1 MATNETTS
9 PPKNRH
15 HIVCLEETH
24 CPIPFSSFTFP
35 HTYTGYT
42 STTKSEPEII
52 HRLRDATIAIT
63 TIIPITPA
71 VLHQCPKLQAVL
83 VMATGVEWVDVSA
96 YKEKGVRVINCPG
109 ANVQSVSEH
118 AIALY
123 FASRRKVVELHN
135 AMASSDEYVERR
147 SLAHRFTGGA
157 PHTTLQE
164 IVAVIGYG
172 AVGRRIE
179 SVVRALGM
187 QVLVAERKG
196 VMGTDVRE
204 GRVSFEVAIQHATV
218 VMVCA
223 SKTTETVGLIGE
235 EELHFMRKD
244 ALIIN
249 VARGGIVHEPSLVKA
264 LREGWIAGA
273 ATDVYESEPPVKG
286 DSVLL
291 EEGIPNLILSPHIA
305 WFSESTIR
313 NLQDLLVEGVEGFVE
328 GGLGLVNV
336 VC

>member
-1 MATNETTS
+1 MASNETTS
-9 PPKNRH
+9 PPPNQH

-24 CPIPFSSFTFP
+24 CPIPSSFTFP

-42 STTKSEPEII
+42 STTRSETEIT

-63 TIIPITPA
+63 TIVPISPA
-71 VLHQCPKLQAVL
+71 VLSQCPKLQAVII
-83 VMATGVEWVDVSA
+83 MATGVEWVDVPA
-96 YKEKGVRVINCPG
+96 YRERGVRVINCPG

-123 FASRRKVVELHN
+123 FASRRKVVELHV
-135 AMASSDEYVERR
+135 AMASSEEYVKHRT
-147 SLAHRFTGGA
+147 LAHRFKGGP

-164 IVAVIGYG
+164 IVAIIGYG
-172 AVGRRIE
+172 AVGKKIE

-204 GRVSFEVAIQHATV
+204 GRVSFEIAIQHATV
-218 VMVCA
+218 VMVCV
-223 SKTTETVGLIGE
+223 SKTPDTIGLIGAD
-235 EELHFMRKD
+235 ELKSMRND
-244 ALIIN
+244 ALVIN
-249 VARGGIVHEPSLVKA
+249 VARGGIVHETALVKA
-264 LREGWIAGA
+264 LRENKIAGA
-273 ATDVYESEPPVKG
+273 ATDVFEVEPPVKG

-328 GGLGLVNV
+328 GGEGLVNV